1 MENERKLPLSH
12 TPKKSGSGNRQKQR
26 IINFRATA
34 EEYAAVENEAENAGL
49 TRSSY
54 VREKLLAAPKT
65 RSRRRVRADVA
76 ALAKLIAELNRIGG
90 NINQIAR
97 AANYGGQRESEWLQ
111 KTLTLLLETMK
122 GVRAAMG
129 FES

>member
-34 EEYAAVENEAENAGL
+34 EEYAVVELAAENAGL
-49 TRSSY
+49 KLGSY
-54 VREKLLAAPKT
+54 ARETLLAAPKT
-65 RSRRRVRADVA
+65 RSRKRVRADVA

-97 AANYGGQRESEWLQ
+97 AANYGGQMESEWLQ
-111 KTLTLLLETMK
+111 NTLALLLETMK
-122 GVRAAMG
+122 SVRGAMG